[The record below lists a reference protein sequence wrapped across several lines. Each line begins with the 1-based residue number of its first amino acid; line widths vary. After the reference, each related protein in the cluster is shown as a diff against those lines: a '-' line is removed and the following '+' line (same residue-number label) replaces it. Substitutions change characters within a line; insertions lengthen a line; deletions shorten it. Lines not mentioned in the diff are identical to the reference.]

1 MNQLIIKD
9 YMGSNIEFKVVEGHV
24 YANANRMAEAFG
36 GSKKLADWKRS
47 ENTKRYIEA
56 LEKHMENSHMLIKSE
71 KTNIEYGGG
80 TWIHEKL
87 ILNFARYL
95 NVEFELWCDEQIA
108 TLLREGNVS
117 IKKVTDIQNK
127 RLEIMEMNAKTR
139 AAKQL
144 TKLAE
149 MAKTEK
155 MKEIAI
161 SLGVNLIV
169 GKNAIPLPVAEIQEK
184 TYTAGEI
191 GEKLGVSGNRI
202 GKIAN
207 MNNLK
212 TAEFGEW
219 VHDKSRYS
227 NKEVRTFRYFE
238 KAINEFEKYL

>member
-1 MNQLIIKD
+1 MKDLIVKE
-9 YMGSNIEFKVVEGHV
+9 YLGNGIEFKIIDGVV
-24 YANANRMAEAFG
+24 YANATSMCKAFG
-36 GSKKLADWKRS
+36 KLPKDWLKTDQTQEYIS
-47 ENTKRYIEA
+47 ELGRK
-56 LEKHMENSHMLIKSE
+56 EKSPNGLVKVVQ
-71 KTNIEYGGG
+71 GGKANEQG

-87 ILNFARYL
+87 ILDLARWL
-95 NVEFELWCDEQIA
+95 NVKFRVWCDEQIA

-227 NKEVRTFRYFE
+227 NKEVRTFRYYE
-238 KAINEFEKYL
+238 RAINEFKKVL

>member
-9 YMGSNIEFKVVEGHV
+9 YMGSNIEFKVVDGCV

-117 IKKVTDIQNK
+117 VKKVTDIQNK

>member
-24 YANANRMAEAFG
+24 YANATSMCKAFG
-36 GSKKLADWKRS
+36 KLPKDWLKTEQTQEYIS
-47 ENTKRYIEA
+47 ELGRK
-56 LEKHMENSHMLIKSE
+56 EKSPNGLVKVVQ
-71 KTNIEYGGG
+71 GGKANEQG

-87 ILNFARYL
+87 ILDLARWL
-95 NVEFELWCDEQIA
+95 NVKFRVWCDEQIA

-117 IKKVTDIQNK
+117 VKKVTDIQNK

>member
-24 YANANRMAEAFG
+24 YANATSMCKAFEKQP
-36 GSKKLADWKRS
+36 SDWLKIKSTQEYIDELNRS
-47 ENTKRYIEA
+47 EDFPNGLVKVVQ
-56 LEKHMENSHMLIKSE
+56 
-71 KTNIEYGGG
+71 GGKANEQG

-87 ILNFARYL
+87 ILDLARWL
-95 NVEFELWCDEQIA
+95 NVKFRVWCDEQIA

-191 GEKLGVSGNRI
+191 GEKLGVSSNRI